1 MEWSGWNRTIALLL
15 LLGAASCG
23 GESPPPS
30 TSGPGGGGER
40 ISGTERLGWSQSASN
55 TSELATFRYAAYV
68 DGNRAELG
76 DVSCGGA
83 SAPFACSSR
92 MPQMAAG
99 SHSLELVTFVIENG
113 TVVESGRS
121 AALRVTMTGATAS
134 GPGAAPA
141 PALPL
146 STKLIATSDGA
157 ELRADVIADQLT
169 APTSLASSPDG
180 RLFVAERDGRIRIIR
195 GGALE
200 AQPAITIY
208 EALATAAGD
217 GGLVGIA
224 LDREFEQTH
233 FLYAVYTV
241 SGPEA
246 TRVFRVV
253 RYREVDG
260 RLGERIVILDGV
272 AAAAKPA
279 AAIAVGPDGNL
290 YVAFDAG
297 QGSGRVPS
305 ASYSGKVLRL
315 SPDGTTPKDQ
325 AGGPVLA
332 SDFVS
337 PRGLDWNAETGTLW
351 VVDAK
356 TRDAEELRIVGARG
370 VFADAEPF
378 AITATLGHG
387 RVRAGVLPRHARPG
401 VCGQRVRRRRR
412 GAVPPA
418 PARRC
423 ARPVEGDIQRTSA
436 ERSRQPHPRRHDNE
450 RGDGLRC
457 YRAQPCCAWGRADD
471 ARLLQMLD
479 QQHLVPLLVVDELV
493 DDLPH
498 DQHAEAAG
506 TEAVG
511 GAFDGGLHH
520 VLRLR
525 RR

>member
-1 MEWSGWNRTIALLL
+1 MEWSGLNRTIALLL
-15 LLGAASCG
+15 ILGAASCG

-30 TSGPGGGGER
+30 TSDPAGGGER
-40 ISGTERLGWSQSASN
+40 ISGTERLGWSQAASN
-55 TSELATFRYAAYV
+55 TSELATFRFAAYV

-99 SHSLELVTFVIENG
+99 SHSLELVTFVVENG

-121 AALRVTMTGATAS
+121 AALRVTVTGATAS
-134 GPGAAPA
+134 GPGPAPA

-146 STKLIATSDGA
+146 STRLLATSDGA

-180 RLFVAERDGRIRIIR
+180 RVFVAERDGRIRIIR

-200 AQPAITIY
+200 AQPAVTIY

-217 GGLVGIA
+217 GGLAGIA

-272 AAAAKPA
+272 AAGAKPA
-279 AAIAVGPDGNL
+279 AAIDIGPDGNL
-290 YVAFDAG
+290 YLAFDAG
-297 QGSGRVPS
+297 QGTGRVPS

-332 SDFVS
+332 TDFVS
-337 PRGLDWNAETGTLW
+337 PRGLDWNPETGTLW

-370 VFADAEPF
+370 SSSTP
-378 AITATLGHG
+378 
-387 RVRAGVLPRHARPG
+387 
-401 VCGQRVRRRRR
+401 
-412 GAVPPA
+412 
-418 PARRC
+418 
-423 ARPVEGDIQRTSA
+423 
-436 ERSRQPHPRRHDNE
+436 SR
-450 RGDGLRC
+450 
-457 YRAQPCCAWGRADD
+457 
-471 ARLLQMLD
+471 ARLLLPAGMGASALAFYRGT
-479 QQHLVPLLVVDELV
+479 LVPAFAGNVFV
-493 DDLPH
+493 
-498 DQHAEAAG
+498 AAG
-506 TEAVG
+506 EG
-511 GAFDGGLHH
+511 QYL
-520 VLRLR
+520 LRLR
-525 RR
+525 VDARDPSKVTFNERLLSDLGSHIRAVTTANDGMVYVATERSVLRVGPR